1 MATQTSELVRAPAC
15 TVAEAK
21 ITLCHFTVTQRRLKS
36 RSFYMEC
43 MPLAARGIRIRYVAP
58 ARTPERHNGVDF
70 IPLRWRSNRILRFLS
85 TPSLLAQL
93 LRQNAGLY
101 HFQDP
106 ELLPLAFLLKWIFHK
121 RIVYDVYEDFPSM
134 ALTKAWIPRLLRP
147 IAAKAVA
154 GAEHLAA
161 RCFDGVITADP
172 FTLRRLARNRA
183 SRKLVFYNFPNL
195 DFFPPP
201 MDAPK
206 NFDIVYRGGL
216 SERAGTYLLLDVMR
230 KLEAEGKS
238 TTLLLIGYGD
248 NDLAE
253 RNLRAQ
259 IRRLGLES
267 SVTIRPR
274 LEHQEMATAFSQA
287 RIGVSPLQAIPK
299 FLLNIPVKIFEYW
312 ACGLPVIASNLA
324 PIRPFFHSA
333 KAGLLFPPGNSAE
346 LARCIRWM
354 LDHPESAAK
363 MGQHGRAAIIERFNN
378 CSEGRKLHRFCTQ
391 IVRAS

>member
-1 MATQTSELVRAPAC
+1 MATQTPELVRAPAC
-15 TVAEAK
+15 TVAQTG
-21 ITLCHFTVTQRRLKS
+21 ITLCHFTVTQRSLKS

-58 ARTPERHNGVDF
+58 ARAPERHNGVDF
-70 IPLRWRSNRILRFLS
+70 ISLGWRNNPILRFLS

-106 ELLPLAFLLKWIFHK
+106 ELLPLAFLLKWIFRK

-134 ALTKAWIPRLLRP
+134 ALNKAWIPLLLKP
-147 IAAKAVA
+147 VAAKAIA
-154 GAEHLAA
+154 GVEHLAA

-172 FTLRRLARNRA
+172 FTLRRLARNRG

-195 DFFPPP
+195 DLFPPP
-201 MDAPK
+201 LDTPK

-216 SERAGTYLLLDVMR
+216 SERAGTYLLLDAMQ
-230 KLEAEGKS
+230 KLAAEGKP
-238 TTLLLIGYGD
+238 TTLLLIGYAD
-248 NDLAE
+248 NSLAE
-253 RNLRAQ
+253 NNLLQR
-259 IRRLGLES
+259 IRHLGLES

-274 LEHQEMATAFSQA
+274 LEHEEMAAALSQA

-299 FLLNIPVKIFEYW
+299 FLLNVPVKVFEYW

-324 PIRPFFHSA
+324 PIRPFFRSA

-354 LDHPESAAK
+354 LEHPESAAK
-363 MGQHGRAAIIERFNN
+363 MGRRGRAAIIERFNN
-378 CSEGRKLHRFCTQ
+378 CSEARKFRRLCVQ
-391 IVRAS
+391 IVRTS